1 MSFTIYSEHLRVVAD
16 ANRKMA
22 HNAGVTP
29 YSLNTS
35 TMTEREM
42 IERLML
48 RAKECLDS
56 QAYYFKNKNQT
67 NLRYAKAKEGAL
79 RNAIYA
85 LMKRG
90 YKPHIETDAKQLR
103 LGQ

>member
-1 MSFTIYSEHLRVVAD
+1 
-16 ANRKMA
+16 
-22 HNAGVTP
+22 
-29 YSLNTS
+29 
-35 TMTEREM
+35 
-42 IERLML
+42 ML

-56 QAYYFKNKNQT
+56 QAYYFKNKSPV

-79 RNAIYA
+79 RNAIQA

-90 YKPHIETDAKQLR
+90 YKPHVETDAKQLR